1 MKCEMDLLPT
11 GNIMSYDS
19 TYKLVANSQHI
30 WCFILTF
37 STHIALQ
44 DFPKFTDDIVDVT
57 DCISVYVGSQISLLF
72 TQFDALPLKILDL
85 H

>member
-1 MKCEMDLLPT
+1 MDLLPT

-44 DFPKFTDDIVDVT
+44 DFPKFTDVPDLEIERKHQNPILGFT
-57 DCISVYVGSQISLLF
+57 TPGPSL
-72 TQFDALPLKILDL
+72 DD
-85 H
+85 